1 MKEENKVIRVM
12 NQEQTKQTANDNYEQ
27 FHIGRN

>member
-12 NQEQTKQTANDNYEQ
+12 NQEQTKQKELTN
-27 FHIGRN
+27 GK